1 MSAYIQ
7 FFIKINDKF
16 APIATYSRS
25 TRVYQEFQH
34 YAPWEKVS
42 ALNENKLS
50 AVKDDI
56 RSEISEYEDT
66 IRSEKE
72 TIDFLR
78 SCKDISVEDLMDQY
92 HSATGA
98 IEELND
104 NVAELQRAS
113 SFCDFLTDIVEEA
126 SQEERW
132 GDNPNDLHADS
143 YLYVGIE
150 VGTPTIEDIESQKI

>member
-25 TRVYQEFQH
+25 TKVYQEFQH

-42 ALNENKLS
+42 ALNEQKLS
-50 AVKDDI
+50 AVSDEI
-56 RSEISEYEDT
+56 RSEISEYEEA
-66 IRSEKE
+66 IRSERE

-92 HSATGA
+92 RSATGT

-104 NVAELQRAS
+104 TIAELQHAS
-113 SFCDFLTDIVEEA
+113 SFCSFLMDVVEEA
-126 SQEERW
+126 GQEERW

-143 YLYVGIE
+143 YVYVGIE
-150 VGTPTIEDIESQKI
+150 VGTPTIEDIES

>member
-7 FFIKINDKF
+7 FFVKINDKF
-16 APIATYSRS
+16 APIATYGRS

-42 ALNENKLS
+42 ALNERNLS
-50 AVKDDI
+50 IISDEI
-56 RSEISEYEDT
+56 RSEISEYEEA
-66 IRSEKE
+66 IHNERE

-78 SCKDISVEDLMDQY
+78 SCKDVSIEDLMDQFRT
-92 HSATGA
+92 ATGA

-104 NVAELQRAS
+104 TVAELQNAS
-113 SFCDFLTDIVEEA
+113 SFCSFLMDIIEEA
-126 SQEERW
+126 NQEERW

-150 VGTPTIEDIESQKI
+150 VGTPTIEDIES

>member
-25 TRVYQEFQH
+25 TKVYQEFQN

-42 ALNENKLS
+42 ALNERQLS
-50 AVKDDI
+50 VISDEI
-56 RSEISEYEDT
+56 RSEISEYEEA
-66 IRSEKE
+66 IRNERE

-78 SCKDISVEDLMDQY
+78 SCKDIPVEDLMDQY
-92 HSATGA
+92 RSATEA

-104 NVAELQRAS
+104 TIAELQRAS
-113 SFCDFLTDIVEEA
+113 SFCSFLMDIVEEA
-126 SQEERW
+126 GQEERW
-132 GDNPNDLHADS
+132 SEGNPNDLHADS

-150 VGTPTIEDIESQKI
+150 VGTPTIEDIES

>member
-42 ALNENKLS
+42 ALNERQLS
-50 AVKDDI
+50 IISDEI
-56 RSEISEYEDT
+56 RSEISEYEEA
-66 IRSEKE
+66 IRSERE

-92 HSATGA
+92 RSATDA

-104 NVAELQRAS
+104 TVAELQCAS
-113 SFCDFLTDIVEEA
+113 SFCGFLMDIVEEA
-126 SQEERW
+126 GQEERW
-132 GDNPNDLHADS
+132 SEGNPNDLHADS

-150 VGTPTIEDIESQKI
+150 VGTPTIEDIES

>member
-42 ALNENKLS
+42 ALNERQLS
-50 AVKDDI
+50 IISDEI
-56 RSEISEYEDT
+56 RSEISEYEEA
-66 IRSEKE
+66 IRNERE

-78 SCKDISVEDLMDQY
+78 SCKDIPIEDLMDQFRT
-92 HSATGA
+92 ATGA

-104 NVAELQRAS
+104 IIAELRCAS
-113 SFCDFLTDIVEEA
+113 SFCSFLMDIVEEA
-126 SQEERW
+126 DQEERW
-132 GDNPNDLHADS
+132 SEGNPNDLHADS

-150 VGTPTIEDIESQKI
+150 VGTPTIEDIES